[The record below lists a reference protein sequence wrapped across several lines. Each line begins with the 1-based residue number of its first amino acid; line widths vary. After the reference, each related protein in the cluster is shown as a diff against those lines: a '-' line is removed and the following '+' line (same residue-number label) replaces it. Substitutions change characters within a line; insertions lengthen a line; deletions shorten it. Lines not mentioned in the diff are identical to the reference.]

1 MRRDSKK
8 AKDIVTALAGAGVS
22 FDGRPVTGRLLE
34 RLSAEGLLPLDLADM
49 DSTIRQLR
57 QLALLDY
64 GPGKSADRTA
74 RVLLARGCLCERARP
89 AMLQALGFDPDEW
102 LGDEADFEGFLA
114 ALQTGI
120 STLDA
125 ATHAEIVE
133 GLKPAPG
140 QSVTQRSLSEL
151 LASLSAPRNDPTRED
166 PVMGGRLDYAG
177 ALIGPLE
184 ETPEEH
190 DATHFETYLDA
201 IGGNEVVSPCVHDEV
216 AHAIDKES
224 TVPVKVPQ
232 RGSKLT
238 RTGRSPAM
246 SYDEDE
252 AAREVFAML
261 PTILPDVLRNAARAP
276 LGDLSEA
283 AQSIRLLAPRLLSPT
298 GKPVSDFD
306 ADDFSATMAPLI
318 LALRQR
324 EITPPQPFRV

>member
-8 AKDIVTALAGAGVS
+8 ATEIVTALADAGVS

-34 RLSAEGLLPLDLADM
+34 RLSTDGLLPLDLADM

-57 QLALLDY
+57 ELALLDY

-89 AMLQALGFDPDEW
+89 AILRALGFDPDEW

-133 GLKPAPG
+133 ALKPAPG
-140 QSVTQRSLSEL
+140 QSVTQRSLLDLLGDLAAPSE
-151 LASLSAPRNDPTRED
+151 NDPTREG
-166 PVMGGRLDYAG
+166 PIMGGRYDSVG
-177 ALIGPLE
+177 ALIAPLE

-190 DATHFETYLDA
+190 NASHVQAYMDS
-201 IGGNEVVSPCVHDEV
+201 ICGREVVSPCVHVEL
-216 AHAIDKES
+216 AHVIDKDAG
-224 TVPVKVPQ
+224 TGTI
-232 RGSKLT
+232 GSE
-238 RTGRSPAM
+238 M
-246 SYDEDE
+246 SYDEE
-252 AAREVFAML
+252 EGAREALGMVA
-261 PTILPDVLRNAARAP
+261 TILPDVLRNAARAP

-283 AQSIRLLAPRLLSPT
+283 AQSIRPLAPRLLSPT

>member
-1 MRRDSKK
+1 MRRDSQK
-8 AKDIVTALAGAGVS
+8 ATDIVTALAGAGVS

-34 RLSAEGLLPLDLADM
+34 RLSAEGLLPIDLAEM

-57 QLALLDY
+57 ELALLDY

-89 AMLQALGFDPDEW
+89 AILRALGFDPDEW
-102 LGDEADFEGFLA
+102 LVDEADFEGFLA

-133 GLKPAPG
+133 ALKPAPG
-140 QSVTQRSLSEL
+140 RSVTQRSLLDLLGDLAAPSE
-151 LASLSAPRNDPTRED
+151 NDPTRD
-166 PVMGGRLDYAG
+166 GPIMGGRYDSVG
-177 ALIGPLE
+177 ALIAPLE

-190 DATHFETYLDA
+190 NASHVQAYMDS
-201 IGGNEVVSPCVHDEV
+201 ICGREVASPCVHVEL
-216 AHAIDKES
+216 AHAIDKDAG
-224 TVPVKVPQ
+224 TGTI
-232 RGSKLT
+232 GSE
-238 RTGRSPAM
+238 M
-246 SYDEDE
+246 SYDEE
-252 AAREVFAML
+252 EGAREALGMVA
-261 PTILPDVLRNAARAP
+261 TILPDTLRNAVRAP

-283 AQSIRLLAPRLLSPT
+283 AQWIRPLAPRLLSPT

-318 LALRQR
+318 LAVRQR